1 MQFTLMS
8 KQELRIA
15 ETISRVLKGDLRTKA
30 AARIIGVEPRTIRRM
45 KAKVRKHGLSALAH
59 LGRGRPGNRAM
70 DPKERKRMES
80 LLSEKYR
87 DFGPTLAAEKLLLLH
102 GIDHDPKTIRSAMIA
117 LGHWKARHRSVG
129 THREW
134 RERRAMFGD
143 LLQYDG
149 SYHAW
154 LEDRWIGPDGSHEL
168 CLLLAI
174 DDATGRVTRACFA
187 PHEGLLPTLGFW
199 LRYGLERGL
208 PAEIYVDRFSTYKMH
223 MKAASENEDT
233 KTQFGRVMD
242 SLGVKLIFAHSPQ
255 AKGRVERVFGT
266 LQDRLVK
273 ELRLAGIST
282 PDAADAFITETFLP
296 VFNAKFAVA
305 PREAGDLHRRLTA
318 GDRKQVVT
326 TFCREDRRTVCGD
339 STISHDAVWHQL
351 CPTPRLHV
359 RPKDVAIVRTSP
371 DGEVTVWIRGKQ
383 VITRIIEKG
392 RRRFADEL
400 ILKKRTFLIP
410 AKADISISR

>member
-8 KQELRIA
+8 KKELRIA
-15 ETISRVLKGDLRTKA
+15 ETISRVLKGDLKNKA
-30 AARIIGVEPRTIRRM
+30 AARIIGVQPRTIRRM

-59 LGRGRPGNRAM
+59 GGRGRPGNRRM
-70 DPKERKRMES
+70 DAKERAKMER
-80 LLSEKYR
+80 LLSEKYH
-87 DFGPTLAAEKLLLLH
+87 DFGPTLAAEKLLLH
-102 GIDHDPKTIRSAMIA
+102 HAIGHDPKTVRSVMIA
-117 LGHWKARHRSVG
+117 LGLWKERRRGVE

-134 RERRAMFGD
+134 RLRRARFGE

-154 LEDRWIGPDGSHEL
+154 LEDRWTGPDGSHEL

-174 DDATGRVTRACFA
+174 DDATGRVTQAYFA

-199 LRYGLERGL
+199 LTYGLELGL
-208 PAEIYVDRFSTYKMH
+208 PLEIYVDRFSTYKMH
-223 MKAASENEDT
+223 MKVAAENEDT
-233 KTQFGRVMD
+233 KTQFGRVME

-282 PDAADAFITETFLP
+282 PEEANVFIKQTFLP
-296 VFNAKFAVA
+296 DFNTKFAVA
-305 PREAGDLHRRLTA
+305 PREENDFHRQLTP
-318 GDRKQVVT
+318 DEKKNIRT
-326 TFCREDRRTVCGD
+326 IFCREDRRTVCGD
-339 STISHDAVWHQL
+339 STISHEAIWYQL
-351 CPTPRLHV
+351 CPTPRIHV
-359 RPKDVAIVRTSP
+359 RPKDKAVVRTSP
-371 DGEVTVWIRGKQ
+371 DGEITVWIRGKQ
-383 VITRIIEKG
+383 VISRTIEKG
-392 RRRFADEL
+392 TRRFAEEL

-410 AKADISISR
+410 GKADISISR